1 MCSLICATGERTSVI
16 PLTVAVS
23 LINATLRN
31 RLRNALSRDNSE
43 RHALLHIEYKYRV
56 QSAALETDR
65 CRCLL
70 RSEDALSVHLYY
82 DNAHMS
88 ILSRLEMDIASCV
101 SDNVIWTSDLCVKAP
116 PPPPSDFV
124 EPCPRRTIVKRSKR
138 GANTHAQLPD
148 IAVSIMTSWY
158 QANRE
163 HPYPSYA
170 ASEVI
175 ASRGGNISVEQVKK
189 WFANKRMRNRNTKTL
204 AQIALR
210 RVRKC

>member
-1 MCSLICATGERTSVI
+1 MCSLICATGEHTSGI

-31 RLRNALSRDNSE
+31 RLRNALTRDNSE

-88 ILSRLEMDIASCV
+88 ILSRLEVDIASCP
-101 SDNVIWTSDLCVKAP
+101 SNNVISTSDLCVKAP
-116 PPPPSDFV
+116 PP
-124 EPCPRRTIVKRSKR
+124 CPRRTIAKRPKR

-163 HPYPSYA
+163 HPYPLYA

-189 WFANKRMRNRNTKTL
+189 WFANRRMRNRNTKTL